1 MITKERGVKTLL
13 VVGGISTILGAI
25 DPLEGSLLIL
35 PGSLLVML
43 AAIIGKEGKA
53 ITRYRAWTFILILAG
68 VAAMFG
74 LTAIGGIGGDT
85 GLSMWWGLLIVPYFF
100 GLPMALLGLGLPKWL
115 HRLAILPGLWYLAIT
130 FFLLKKAELPKES
143 EFAVIAL
150 LVVVGFLIIVG
161 CLFRFIRENK
171 ERNKAAE

>member
-1 MITKERGVKTLL
+1 VITKERGIKTLL
-13 VVGGISTILGAI
+13 AVGGIATILGAI
-25 DPLEGSLLIL
+25 DPLEGSLLTL

-100 GLPMALLGLGLPKWL
+100 GLPMAICGPGLPRW
-115 HRLAILPGLWYLAIT
+115 AYWAGFVPGLWYLA
-130 FFLLKKAELPKES
+130 L
-143 EFAVIAL
+143 AVLISREADGKGNEVSMSL
-150 LVVVGFLIIVG
+150 VPVVVAVGIAIIGG
-161 CLFRFIRENK
+161 CAWRLAKRINS
-171 ERNKAAE
+171 ER